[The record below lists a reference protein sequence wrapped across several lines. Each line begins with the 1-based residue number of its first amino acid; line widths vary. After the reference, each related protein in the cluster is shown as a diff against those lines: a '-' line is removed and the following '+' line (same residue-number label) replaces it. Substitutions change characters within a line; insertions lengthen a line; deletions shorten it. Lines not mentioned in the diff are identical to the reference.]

1 MSRFYLK
8 KTYVNVDMEI
18 QDCFD
23 NVTDESKIQKK
34 VQFTSN
40 AIIAERNVKFIRST
54 VEEINEKKYKEQVKK
69 SNSKKNKSIS
79 TSEIKKD

>member
-1 MSRFYLK
+1 MSKFYLK
-8 KTYVNVDMEI
+8 KTYVNVDMVVE
-18 QDCFD
+18 DCFD
-23 NVTDESKIQKK
+23 NVTDESKLQKK

-40 AIIAERNVKFIRST
+40 AIVAERNVKFIRST

-69 SNSKKNKSIS
+69 STSKKNKSIS